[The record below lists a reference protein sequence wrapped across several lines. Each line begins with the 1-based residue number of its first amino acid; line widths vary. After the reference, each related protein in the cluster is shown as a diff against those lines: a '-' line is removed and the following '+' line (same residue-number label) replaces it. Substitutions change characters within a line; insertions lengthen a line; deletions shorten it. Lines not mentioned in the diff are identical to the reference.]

1 MDDWYTPSSYDI
13 LALLAI
19 LVILATIVTL
29 FIIYQTIIESH
40 RQRIQQLEEQIVRQ
54 GFSQYCSER
63 YRNQMVHLATIQ
75 EEMADSDTVI
85 SKSSQSSR
93 QCGCFPSIC

>member
-29 FIIYQTIIESH
+29 FIIYQNIIESH
-40 RQRIQQLEEQIVRQ
+40 RQRIQRLEEQIVL
-54 GFSQYCSER
+54 FKYCSER
-63 YRNQMVHLATIQ
+63 RRNQRVRMTTIP
-75 EEMADSDTVI
+75 EETTQDSDI
-85 SKSSQSSR
+85 GIPKSSQSSR
-93 QCGCFPSIC
+93 HCGCFPTIC

>member
-29 FIIYQTIIESH
+29 FIIYQHIIESH
-40 RQRIQQLEEQIVRQ
+40 RQRIQRLEEQIVL
-54 GFSQYCSER
+54 FKYCSER
-63 YRNQMVHLATIQ
+63 RRNQRVRMATIQ
-75 EEMADSDTVI
+75 EEMAQDSDTVI
-85 SKSSQSSR
+85 SKSSQSLR
-93 QCGCFPSIC
+93 QCGCFPTIC